1 MKQKNVLFPYSAPDI
16 DVSDIRIEQNILQDG
31 SNGPMELPSRDW

>member
-1 MKQKNVLFPYSAPDI
+1 MKQKNALIPYATPDI
-16 DVSDIRIEQNILQDG
+16 EVIDIRIEQNILQDG